1 MMMMALLNA
10 FLLQASLI
18 KRALLYPL
26 SRWKNILELW
36 GETRCVL
43 IHCTARII
51 HSIMFICRVSRHS
64 GAKHW
69 NVWNGVS
76 QGALGS
82 DDLACFVS
90 EESSR
95 QEPRRTEMAFT
106 NLRPAVASAPA
117 ADDEQHYLLVWRW
130 IFDSNKNSSC
140 IREPFKNYLADFV
153 R

>member
-1 MMMMALLNA
+1 M
-10 FLLQASLI
+10 
-18 KRALLYPL
+18 
-26 SRWKNILELW
+26 
-36 GETRCVL
+36 
-43 IHCTARII
+43 
-51 HSIMFICRVSRHS
+51 
-64 GAKHW
+64 
-69 NVWNGVS
+69 S

-106 NLRPAVASAPA
+106 NLRPAVAGAPA

-140 IREPFKNYLADFV
+140 IREPFKNYLADFFSV
-153 R
+153 KLSFFEHNDFPLRGGEYPPIPLKKKSAKKQLFLAKKRLF